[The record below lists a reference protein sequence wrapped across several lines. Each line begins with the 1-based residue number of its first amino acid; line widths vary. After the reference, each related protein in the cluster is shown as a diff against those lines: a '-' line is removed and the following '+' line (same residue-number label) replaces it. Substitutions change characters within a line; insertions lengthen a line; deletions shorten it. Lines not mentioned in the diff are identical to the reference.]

1 MWHNTA
7 ISEVFSGWNIS
18 AWAFWL
24 LQAIRTFSSEISSK
38 KNYSNKA
45 QGGKGKIVS
54 WGETNSP
61 GGQHIRARGGSS
73 AKNSLLQHS
82 LSNSVTTNIN
92 YPPSA
97 WLPLSTVWGTE
108 TLPTD
113 VTLQLVQGTN
123 FTALQILLI
132 DKKCSS
138 WISFI
143 SLLRSHAAASHA
155 ARREARQKLRV
166 PGSSASMAVGRWMFT
181 LCKRRAARV
190 PHLNCFH

>member
-1 MWHNTA
+1 MDVWHNTA

-82 LSNSVTTNIN
+82 LSNSVTTNID
-92 YPPSA
+92 YPPVRLASPQHCLGNRDLTHRRHVTARARHQLHRSA
-97 WLPLSTVWGTE
+97 DPA
-108 TLPTD
+108 D
-113 VTLQLVQGTN
+113 
-123 FTALQILLI
+123 
-132 DKKCSS
+132 
-138 WISFI
+138 
-143 SLLRSHAAASHA
+143 
-155 ARREARQKLRV
+155 
-166 PGSSASMAVGRWMFT
+166 
-181 LCKRRAARV
+181 
-190 PHLNCFH
+190 